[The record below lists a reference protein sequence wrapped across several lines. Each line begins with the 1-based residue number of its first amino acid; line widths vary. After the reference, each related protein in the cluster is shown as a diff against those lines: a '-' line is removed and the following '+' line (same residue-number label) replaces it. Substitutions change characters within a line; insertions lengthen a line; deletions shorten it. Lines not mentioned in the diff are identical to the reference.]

1 MATAL
6 AISDQVVRHLA
17 GEQSL
22 TDFSIWLTRHTW
34 NIHREEPQVRNL
46 VGEIELALTDYSN
59 GHSSEAELRRRL
71 LGLVSLQYVG
81 TSGIT
86 NASSALVVVLPARPD
101 AQAL

>member
-59 GHSSEAELRRRL
+59 GHSSEAELRRHL

-86 NASSALVVVLPARPD
+86 NASSALVVVLPTRPD